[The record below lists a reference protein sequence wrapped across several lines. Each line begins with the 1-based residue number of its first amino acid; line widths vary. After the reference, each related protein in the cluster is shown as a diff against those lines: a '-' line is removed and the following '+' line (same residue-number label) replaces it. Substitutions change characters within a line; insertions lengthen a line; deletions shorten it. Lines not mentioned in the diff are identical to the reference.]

1 MDTSPQ
7 PSGAPQAQ
15 TGAAPT
21 GVQVGAPP
29 AAERPEGQRGRRI
42 LRVGV
47 ILLAFAAAL
56 ALLAFLAF
64 LMLRTGDGRSGL
76 QAKPIP
82 NPPSHYDYGTAT
94 AANGMTLHYLETAP
108 ANVTLNVVRDNVA
121 IAPYYGIN
129 GGFFYDSSLLS
140 MAIVDGVPAA
150 GDGSA
155 SGGFGS
161 GAENVK
167 YARGTLVWDRK
178 SERLSVQVASKAGEL
193 DVTDPAQYW
202 AQGGISMGLGREA
215 TWHDQAV
222 AEHAPF
228 MDEPRLRSG
237 AVYDEEGRLYLV
249 VSENRGTL
257 ADFRAAILELLGGQG
272 RPALADGIF
281 LDGDGSSQLRS
292 REASLTG
299 DLRPVVQMISLLD

>member
-21 GVQVGAPP
+21 GAQ

-56 ALLAFLAF
+56 ALLAFL
-64 LMLRTGDGRSGL
+64 MLRTGDGRTGL

-108 ANVTLNVVRDNVA
+108 ANVTLTVVRDNVA

-150 GDGSA
+150 GHGSA

-202 AQGGISMGLGREA
+202 AQGGISMSLGRDA

-257 ADFRAAILELLGGQG
+257 ADFRAAILELLGGQE
-272 RPALADGIF
+272 RPRLADGIF

>member
-1 MDTSPQ
+1 MDTSPG
-7 PSGAPQAQ
+7 PNEVLQ
-15 TGAAPT
+15 TGAAPA
-21 GVQVGAPP
+21 GSRPVPLP
-29 AAERPEGQRGRRI
+29 EAERTEGQRGRRI

-56 ALLAFLAF
+56 ALLAF

-94 AANGMTLHYLETAP
+94 AANGMRLHYLETEP
-108 ANVTLNVVRDNVA
+108 SNVNLAVIRDNVA
-121 IAPYYGIN
+121 IAPFYGIN

-140 MAIVDGVPAA
+140 MAVVDGVPVA

-155 SGGFGS
+155 TGGFGS

-167 YARGTLVWDRK
+167 YARGTLVWDRV
-178 SERLSVQVASKAGEL
+178 SERLSVQVASKPGEL
-193 DVTDPAQYW
+193 SVSDPTRYW
-202 AQGGISMGLGREA
+202 AQGGISMSLGQDA
-215 TWHDQAV
+215 SWHDQAI

-237 AVYDEEGRLYLV
+237 AVFDEEGNLYLV

-257 ADFRAAILELLGGQG
+257 ADFRAAILELLGAPG
-272 RPALADGIF
+272 RPALTDGIF

-299 DLRPVVQMISLLD
+299 DLRPVVQMISLLE

>member
-7 PSGAPQAQ
+7 PSGTPQTQ
-15 TGAAPT
+15 TGAAPA
-21 GVQVGAPP
+21 GVQAAAPP
-29 AAERPEGQRGRRI
+29 TAERPEGQRGRRI

-47 ILLAFAAAL
+47 VLLAFAAAL
-56 ALLAFLAF
+56 ALLAF

-82 NPPSHYDYGTAT
+82 NPPLQYDYGTAT
-94 AANGMTLHYLETAP
+94 AANGMTLHYLRTAP

-129 GGFFYDSSLLS
+129 GGFFYDNSLLS

-167 YARGTLVWDRK
+167 YAR
-178 SERLSVQVASKAGEL
+178 ER
-193 DVTDPAQYW
+193 
-202 AQGGISMGLGREA
+202 
-215 TWHDQAV
+215 
-222 AEHAPF
+222 
-228 MDEPRLRSG
+228 
-237 AVYDEEGRLYLV
+237 
-249 VSENRGTL
+249 
-257 ADFRAAILELLGGQG
+257 
-272 RPALADGIF
+272 
-281 LDGDGSSQLRS
+281 
-292 REASLTG
+292 
-299 DLRPVVQMISLLD
+299 

>member
-1 MDTSPQ
+1 MDTPPR
-7 PSGAPQAQ
+7 PSGTPQTPLAD
-15 TGAAPT
+15 A
-21 GVQVGAPP
+21 
-29 AAERPEGQRGRRI
+29 RGRRI
-42 LRVGV
+42 LRVGIV
-47 ILLAFAAAL
+47 LLAFAAAL
-56 ALLAFLAF
+56 GLLAF

-82 NPPSHYDYGTAT
+82 KPPSHYDYGTAA
-94 AANGMTLHYLETAP
+94 AANGMTLHYLKTDP
-108 ANVTLNVVRDNVA
+108 ANVTLTVVRDNVA

-129 GGFFYDSSLLS
+129 GGFFYDSALLS
-140 MAIVDGVPAA
+140 MAIVDGVPVA

-167 YARGTLVWDRK
+167 YARGTLVWDRV
-178 SERLSVQVASKAGEL
+178 SERLSVQVASKAEDL
-193 DVTDPAQYW
+193 DVTDTSSYW
-202 AQGGISMGLGREA
+202 AQGGISMELGRDA
-215 TWHDQAV
+215 SWHDQAV

-237 AVYDEEGRLYLV
+237 AVYDEEGSLYLV
-249 VSENRGTL
+249 VSATRGTL
-257 ADFRAAILELLGGQG
+257 ADFRAAIQETLGGRG

-292 REASLTG
+292 REASLKG
-299 DLRPVVQMISLLD
+299 DLRPVVQMISLLK

>member
-1 MDTSPQ
+1 MS
-7 PSGAPQAQ
+7 
-15 TGAAPT
+15 
-21 GVQVGAPP
+21 
-29 AAERPEGQRGRRI
+29 
-42 LRVGV
+42 
-47 ILLAFAAAL
+47 
-56 ALLAFLAF
+56 
-64 LMLRTGDGRSGL
+64 
-76 QAKPIP
+76 
-82 NPPSHYDYGTAT
+82 
-94 AANGMTLHYLETAP
+94 
-108 ANVTLNVVRDNVA
+108 
-121 IAPYYGIN
+121 
-129 GGFFYDSSLLS
+129 
-140 MAIVDGVPAA
+140 
-150 GDGSA
+150 
-155 SGGFGS
+155 
-161 GAENVK
+161 
-167 YARGTLVWDRK
+167 
-178 SERLSVQVASKAGEL
+178 
-193 DVTDPAQYW
+193 
-202 AQGGISMGLGREA
+202 LGRDA

>member
-1 MDTSPQ
+1 MDTSPR
-7 PSGAPQAQ
+7 PSGSPQAPRA
-15 TGAAPT
+15 GAAPA
-21 GVQVGAPP
+21 GVQTAAAP
-29 AAERPEGQRGRRI
+29 ASERPEGRRGRRI

-47 ILLAFAAAL
+47 ALLAFAAAL
-56 ALLAFLAF
+56 AFLAF
-64 LMLRTGDGRSGL
+64 LVLRAGDGRSGL

-82 NPPSHYDYGTAT
+82 NPPAQYDYGTAT
-94 AANGMTLHYLETAP
+94 AANGMTLHYLETDP
-108 ANVTLNVVRDNVA
+108 ANVTLTVVRDNVA

-129 GGFFYDSSLLS
+129 GGFFYDSALLS
-140 MAIVDGVPAA
+140 MAIVDGLPVA
-150 GDGSA
+150 GDGSP

-167 YARGTLVWDRK
+167 YARGTLVWDRA

-193 DVTDPAQYW
+193 DVTDTSRYW
-202 AQGGISMGLGREA
+202 AQGGISMGLGRDA
-215 TWHDQAV
+215 SWRDQAV

-237 AVYDEEGRLYLV
+237 AVFDEEGRLYLV

-257 ADFRAAILELLGGQG
+257 ADFRDAILATLGGRG
-272 RPALADGIF
+272 SPALADGIF

-292 REASLTG
+292 REASLKG
-299 DLRPVVQMISLLD
+299 DLRPVVQMLSLLQ